1 MAEQLG
7 LPAQTLFDIAAKS
20 SGQCWALTSY
30 CPVPGPVPSS
40 PANRDYKAGFTA
52 AMMLKDLRLAQQAAG
67 MAAVATPLGA
77 AAANLYQLFVDN
89 GAASLDFSGIYRL
102 FSKPDG
108 KI

>member
-1 MAEQLG
+1 
-7 LPAQTLFDIAAKS
+7 LFDIAAKS

-67 MAAVATPLGA
+67 MTAVATPLGA
-77 AAANLYQLFVDN
+77 AAANFYQLFVDN
-89 GAASLDFSGIYRL
+89 GAAALDFSGIYRL